1 MARKGVAD
9 LSSIHSTIQVVAPG
23 QTVPKAWKYKLTSEK
38 KIQYQIICK
47 QKITLE
53 RVFLGGEFFC

>member
-38 KIQYQIICK
+38 KIQ
-47 QKITLE
+47 
-53 RVFLGGEFFC
+53 